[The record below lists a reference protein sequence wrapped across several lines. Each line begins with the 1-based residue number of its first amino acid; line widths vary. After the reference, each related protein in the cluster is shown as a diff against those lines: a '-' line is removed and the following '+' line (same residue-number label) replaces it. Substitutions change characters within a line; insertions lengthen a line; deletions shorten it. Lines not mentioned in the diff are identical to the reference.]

1 MLQQILNVT
10 FICSDLFFILLRD
23 ILPMKIDFKHFKFR
37 NFEIFFRIFMK
48 SLSIN
53 LFFKIL
59 WPFDIFYFNCAMDHL

>member
-1 MLQQILNVT
+1 MLKQILNVT
-10 FICSDLFFILLRD
+10 FICSNLFFILLRD

-53 LFFKIL
+53 LFFKKKKL
-59 WPFDIFYFNCAMDHL
+59 SDLSM